1 MSDLSSSVVEY
12 VRVAALS
19 DRYAAYLRNTLV
31 ELAGIDTS
39 LDRKDLAAQERAL
52 FDLLAGE
59 VRAMGGASASIEHE
73 PVDSHG
79 GERGRLIVRAPSQ
92 VDPAMVVQ
100 ANVDTGS
107 PWFVHRPVGERVFGC
122 GVCRNKGQVAVLVAQ
137 MKLMAEVAERVGQ
150 GPSRGC
156 VYRFVVEGG
165 SSDNESGGGANLPAM
180 VFDCTDRTPC
190 CGQHGLVRYR
200 CRLTAPQGTGFSA
213 VELFPMVVLGL
224 ETEGREIGGESI
236 SPPFRADRVRH
247 NIGLLGGFGSKPVT
261 ACAHVALEI
270 EAYARAKPER
280 VSMIVTQLLDAAMV
294 QYVDKFGDKT
304 REIDPATGQPMLD
317 RHFAVD
323 LKATAEASIVRI
335 DVWGCGGHMA
345 AAHVGDNAITK
356 AAFLLGALLRVAPQY
371 PDVRAIVRLSD
382 DTSGT
387 REIVLAGAQ
396 SFALPLK
403 AKNVQER
410 LTAAA
415 TKGLQQ
421 YGQLRGCKFDPGMIE
436 MTFDDADSEA
446 YAGLSDSVPVQALR
460 QAFAALNEP
469 WPGLTAWVGDCDARR
484 YHVQGSPVAIF
495 GAGKLETAYG
505 SNEYVD
511 IPDLQKTLAIST
523 LAAWL
528 MTG

>member
-19 DRYAAYLRNTLV
+19 DRYAVYLRNTLV

-39 LDRKDLAAQERAL
+39 PDRNDRAAHQRAL
-52 FDLLAGE
+52 FDLIAGE

-73 PVDSHG
+73 PVDLHG
-79 GERGRLIVRAPSQ
+79 GECCRLIVRVPSQ
-92 VDPAMVVQ
+92 VDSAMVVQ

-107 PWFVHRPVGERVFGC
+107 PWFTPRPVGERVFGC

-137 MKLMAEVAERVGQ
+137 MKLMAEVAKHVGQ

-165 SSDNESGGGANLPAM
+165 LSDNESGGDANLPTL

-200 CRLTAPQGTGFSA
+200 CRLTAPEGTGFSA

-224 ETEGREIGGESI
+224 ETEGQGIGRESI
-236 SPPFRADRVRH
+236 LPPFRADRVWH
-247 NIGLLGGFGSKPVT
+247 NIGMLGGFGSKPVT

-270 EAYARAKPER
+270 EAYARAKPDR
-280 VSMIVTQLLDAAMV
+280 VAMIVTQLLDAAMV
-294 QYVDKFGDKT
+294 QYVEKFGDKT

-323 LKATAEASIVRI
+323 LKATAEASIVRV

-345 AAHVGDNAITK
+345 AASAGDNAITK

-371 PDVRAIVRLSD
+371 PNVRAIVRLSD

-387 REIVLAGAQ
+387 SEIVLAGAQ
-396 SFALPLK
+396 SFAPPLT
-403 AKNVQER
+403 AKDVEER

-436 MTFDDADSEA
+436 ITFDDANSEA
-446 YAGLSDSVPVQALR
+446 YAGLSDSVPLQTLR
-460 QAFAALNEP
+460 QAFAVLNEP
-469 WPGLTAWVGDCDARR
+469 WPGLTAWVGDCDARS
-484 YHVQGSPVAIF
+484 YHDQGNPFAIF

-511 IPDLQKTLAIST
+511 ISDLQKTLAIGT
-523 LAAWL
+523 LTTWL
-528 MTG
+528 MTV